1 VSARGICSTAAS
13 SARARQYFEKALA
26 PPAQLTGFGAVAS
39 YFELER
45 MKR

>member
-1 VSARGICSTAAS
+1 MQVPE
-13 SARARQYFEKALA
+13 SARAYFEKALA
-26 PPAQLTGFGAVAS
+26 PPAQPTGFGSVAS